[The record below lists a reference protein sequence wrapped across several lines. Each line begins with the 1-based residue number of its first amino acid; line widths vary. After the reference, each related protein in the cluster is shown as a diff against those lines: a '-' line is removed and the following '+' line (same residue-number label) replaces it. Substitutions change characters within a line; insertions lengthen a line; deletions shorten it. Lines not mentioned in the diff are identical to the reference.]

1 MSPVELAEGCAAVG
15 CLQVSHTVAAG
26 AGWEGA
32 GGAGGGRGVTRG
44 LLTRLLPEEGLEVRI
59 LAILLLHETSKCHSF
74 RL

>member
-15 CLQVSHTVAAG
+15 CLQVAHTVAAG

-32 GGAGGGRGVTRG
+32 GGGHSGVTRV

-59 LAILLLHETSKCHSF
+59 LALLLLHQTSKCNSF

>member
-15 CLQVSHTVAAG
+15 CLQVAHTVAAG

-32 GGAGGGRGVTRG
+32 GGGRGVTRV
-44 LLTRLLPEEGLEVRI
+44 LLTRLLPEEGLKVRI
-59 LAILLLHETSKCHSF
+59 LDILLLHQTSKCHSF